1 MAIHINIELNNRTVS
16 RSDLVSIMAG
26 RVQPEPGKLER
37 ITAGRDPGKPQP
49 ERSRSGY
56 PWGIWGGGGG
66 VRKCLEYS
74 QKLKRNIYQETT

>member
-1 MAIHINIELNNRTVS
+1 MPWGRVYYRGIYWGYYIGGIYGGMAIHINIELKYCIVS

-37 ITAGRDPGKPQP
+37 ITAGRDPGKPQS

-56 PWGIWGGGGG
+56 PLGDMG
-66 VRKCLEYS
+66 
-74 QKLKRNIYQETT
+74 